1 MLSQFSDD
9 ELEYAEKLWPNP
21 MDAPEVP
28 GSMEL
33 RRFAQGEEDEH
44 LGFQI
49 ENSINCLRAMIE
61 IEKEQVPA
69 IEGTGAI
76 SE

>member
-33 RRFAQGEEDEH
+33 RRYAQGEEDEH
-44 LGFQI
+44 LGF
-49 ENSINCLRAMIE
+49 
-61 IEKEQVPA
+61 
-69 IEGTGAI
+69 
-76 SE
+76 